1 MEVPAMRNFPIFLAF
16 FLAACGGNGDGVN
29 VSPEP
34 VQHAPQISN
43 LTLSPDNALYMEGD
57 GSVQVTAEFS
67 FADVGQ
73 DIETLHIEMSDG
85 TSLTVSI
92 ADVANTAAG
101 TLAEAFAVTTADA
114 GVQTVEIWVVDKA
127 GESSNYLSA
136 SFSVIQHTPEISN
149 VTLSPS
155 NVPYMKGDGSV
166 VVTVEISFQD
176 TGRDI
181 QTLCARIP
189 GGEALE
195 FDESIA
201 TETGTFTEDLTMS
214 TETVGA
220 FDVEFWLV
228 DRAGDSSDHR
238 YAEFRVVADA
248 QSSDW
253 TNRVSGLP
261 HALSEVIWDGDAF
274 IAVGDGGRVLTSADG
289 IAWLAIESGTG
300 ADLND
305 VAFYG
310 SDIFAVGDEIILH
323 STDHGTSWTVK
334 DRPAEAAFE
343 GVAIN
348 ASQVVIGGQHM
359 ERNTAIVLISE
370 DRGDTWRAVD
380 SWPDEGLHMNDLVY
394 QDGLFVAPTPYFGE
408 AWVTVSSDGKVW
420 NKVAVSDEMSW
431 TSDTIIHDGS
441 QFILPGTD
449 GAVFTSFD
457 GFNWTRLQTPV
468 RDVSYTSA
476 AWNGSKLVI
485 AGGYVSWCGWFW
497 PCGEPLDVPAGIS
510 STDGGMTWDL
520 FDIDD
525 NYQSLG
531 LAWGN
536 GRFVSVGQEPQ
547 FEGEGAIY
555 TAD

>member
-1 MEVPAMRNFPIFLAF
+1 MRRLLLLFVLV
-16 FLAACGGNGDGVN
+16 LAACGGSSGG
-29 VSPEP
+29 SSATPEP
-34 VQHAPQISN
+34 VQHAPEISN
-43 LTLSPDNALYMEGD
+43 LKLSPDSALYMEGD
-57 GSVQVTAEFS
+57 GSIQVTAEFS
-67 FADVGQ
+67 FTDLGR

-85 TSLTVSI
+85 TSLMIELADSINTVS
-92 ADVANTAAG
+92 G
-101 TLAEAFAVTTADA
+101 TLAEAFDVTTADA
-114 GVQTVEIWVVDKA
+114 DGCTVEIWLVDKA
-127 GESSNYLSA
+127 GQSSNHLSA
-136 SFSVIQHTPEISN
+136 PFSVTEHAPEISSVN
-149 VTLSPS
+149 LSPDS
-155 NVPYMKGDGSV
+155 ALYMEGNGSV
-166 VVTVEISFQD
+166 TVSAQITFRD
-176 TGRDI
+176 AGLDI
-181 QTLCARIP
+181 QTLWVEMSDGTRLSFP
-189 GGEALE
+189 EVQ
-195 FDESIA
+195 A
-201 TETGTFTEDLTMS
+201 TETGTLSEQFEMS

-228 DRAGDSSDHR
+228 DQAGDSSDHR

-261 HALSEVIWDGDAF
+261 HALSDVIWDGDAF
-274 IAVGDGGRVLTSADG
+274 IAVGYGGTVLTSADG
-289 IAWLAIESGTG
+289 VAWLAIESGTG

-334 DRPAEAAFE
+334 DRPAEEAFE
-343 GVAIN
+343 AVAVN

-359 ERNTAIVLISE
+359 NRNTAITLISE

-380 SWPDEGLHMNDLVY
+380 SWPHEGLHMNDLIY
-394 QDGLFVAPTPYFGE
+394 QDGLLVAPTPYYGE

-420 NKVAVSDEMSW
+420 NEVAVSDEWNW

-449 GAVFTSFD
+449 GTVFTSFD

-468 RDVSYTSA
+468 RDVFYTSA
-476 AWNGSKLVI
+476 AWSGSKLVI
-485 AGGYVSWCGWFW
+485 AGAYMSWCGWFG
-497 PCGEPLDVPAGIS
+497 PCDDPFDVPAGIS
-510 STDGGMTWDL
+510 STDGGMTWEL

-525 NYQSLG
+525 NYESSG

-536 GRFVSVGQEPQ
+536 GRFVSVGHKLQ
-547 FEGEGAIY
+547 FDGEGAIY

>member
-1 MEVPAMRNFPIFLAF
+1 MRKYLIYFAL
-16 FLAACGGNGDGVN
+16 LLVGCGSNGDDEFAVPD
-29 VSPEP
+29 SQP
-34 VQHAPQISN
+34 VQVRHVPEITSLVLLPDIADYMAGAGNIS
-43 LTLSPDNALYMEGD
+43 
-57 GSVQVTAEFS
+57 VTAEVS
-67 FADVGQ
+67 FT
-73 DIETLHIEMSDG
+73 DIGL
-85 TSLTVSI
+85 
-92 ADVANTAAG
+92 
-101 TLAEAFAVTTADA
+101 
-114 GVQTVEIWVVDKA
+114 
-127 GESSNYLSA
+127 
-136 SFSVIQHTPEISN
+136 
-149 VTLSPS
+149 
-155 NVPYMKGDGSV
+155 
-166 VVTVEISFQD
+166 
-176 TGRDI
+176 DI
-181 QTLCARIP
+181 QTLWIQMPDGTDISFA
-189 GGEALE
+189 ETQ
-195 FDESIA
+195 A
-201 TETGTFTEDLTMS
+201 TESGTYTEVFVMS
-214 TETVGA
+214 TETAGA

-228 DRAGDSSDHR
+228 DQAGDSSDHR
-238 YAEFRVVADA
+238 YAEFRVVTDA

-274 IAVGDGGRVLTSADG
+274 IAVGYGGTVLTSVDG

-359 ERNTAIVLISE
+359 EWNTAIVLISE

-420 NKVAVSDEMSW
+420 NEVAVSDELGW
-431 TSDTIIHDGS
+431 TSDTIIHDGT

-449 GAVFTSFD
+449 GTVFTSFD

-476 AWNGSKLVI
+476 AWSGSKLVI
-485 AGGYVSWCGWFW
+485 AGAPMSWCGWFW
-497 PCGEPLDVPAGIS
+497 PCDESFDVPAGIS
-510 STDGGMTWDL
+510 STDGGMTWEL

-525 NYQSLG
+525 NYESLG
-531 LAWGN
+531 LAWGS